1 MVRIIWEF
9 VINSIENSKYA
20 EYLDMYTQELFVSL
34 PIILVLGAYTNKRFG
49 SVYSFNL
56 LLCSYGLGFA
66 MRYTGLRLGKD
77 LDCPPITV
85 ASALVAHT
93 VFRSFLPFYGA
104 LGWSALMVPF
114 AGIAGPMVGAM
125 FALALP

>member
-1 MVRIIWEF
+1 
-9 VINSIENSKYA
+9 
-20 EYLDMYTQELFVSL
+20 MYTQELFISL

-49 SVYSFNL
+49 SVYSLNM

-66 MRYTGLRLGKD
+66 MRYTGLRTGKD
-77 LDCPPITV
+77 LEAPPITI

-93 VFRSFLPFYGA
+93 IFRSFMPFYGA
-104 LGWSALMVPF
+104 LAWSAALVPF
-114 AGIAGPMVGAM
+114 TGIAGPMVGAM